1 MQTEETSRTTRI
13 LISKTG
19 WETNEKRIDYLAVE
33 IIAATGEQIWM
44 NDQGEEEVVAE
55 VVIEGEEPSI
65 TEVIEGPE
73 VVIADAA
80 VAEDTIMRTDLSQD
94 TQVQVGIIPQVIQ
107 TENRKILL

>member
-1 MQTEETSRTTRI
+1 M
-13 LISKTG
+13 
-19 WETNEKRIDYLAVE
+19 AVE